1 VGNGRW
7 VDEVSGSIEVRDG
20 DASREGFMD
29 VLETL
34 AGL

>member
-1 VGNGRW
+1 M
-7 VDEVSGSIEVRDG
+7 DEVSGSIEMRDG
-20 DASREGFMD
+20 DVGREGSVD